1 MTIPLS
7 VSSTLVSLV
16 LDHASARGLD
26 SAALLREAGIVRSQL
41 SNPLYKVP
49 VAAFERLCGACEH
62 ASGDRQFGCGMAQ
75 RLTANGLHGL
85 NILMDC
91 APTLGEGLRCL
102 GQFMPVLTERMQ
114 LHSRQVDDA
123 VVFSLRVSQP
133 APHYFWLDAA
143 LLALLRNLARRV
155 GTTPAALLQQVWI
168 TPHQQCAEHLRQWG
182 LAPRL
187 GDAPAFQLDRQ
198 ALDLAHV
205 KADAFFH
212 RSMLEHWQALLP
224 AAAPAED
231 GLAQARLWLKTSD
244 QPIERI
250 ASLLGY
256 SQPGNFTRA
265 FRKQYGL
272 TPRQY
277 RQA

>member
-1 MTIPLS
+1 MTNPLC

-16 LDHASARGLD
+16 LDHAMARGLD
-26 SAALLREAGIVRSQL
+26 SGALLREAGIVRSQL

-49 VAAFERLCGACEH
+49 VAAFEMLCTACER
-62 ASGDRQFGCGMAQ
+62 ASGDRQFGCDMAQ

-114 LHSRQVDDA
+114 LHTRHAGDA
-123 VVFSLRVSQP
+123 VVFTLQVSQP

-155 GTTPAALLQQVWI
+155 GATPATLLQQVWI

-187 GDAPAFQLDRQ
+187 GDAPAFQLPRQ
-198 ALDLAHV
+198 ALDLGHV
-205 KADAFFH
+205 KADPFFH

-231 GLAQARLWLKTSD
+231 GLAEARLWLKSSD
-244 QPIERI
+244 QPIEHI
-250 ASLLGY
+250 ASLMGY